1 MRFGRVMVTG
11 HRPQFLSPE
20 SQAWAEREL
29 ERVAVKLRDDHG
41 MQVGISGMALGADT
55 WWGFATLYAWQEL
68 WAFIPFPQQ
77 IDRWAPGDIARWW
90 ELRDRAAHEVLIANE
105 YSVGAL
111 HARND
116 AMLENSDLVVAVW
129 DPSKTTGG
137 TASAVQK
144 AQQRGLPILHLDPVA
159 QTTTMR
165 RAS

>member
-1 MRFGRVMVTG
+1 MVTG
-11 HRPQFLSPE
+11 HRPQFLSPD

-29 ERVAVKLRDDHG
+29 ERVAVKLRDQHG

-55 WWGFATLYAWQEL
+55 WWGYATLYAWQEL

-77 IDRWAPGDIARWW
+77 SDRWAPADVVRWQ
-90 ELRDRAAHEVLIANE
+90 ELRERATHEMLIAGE

-144 AQQRGLPILHLDPVA
+144 AQQRGLPILHVDPVA
-159 QTTTMR
+159 QTTAMR
-165 RAS
+165 RA